1 MSAPPAATY
10 TAGMPQLAPPYP
22 DWKRWPISRHQTLR
36 RRRPKPRRTI
46 SWPRPSTRPLRKI
59 WDPAQ
64 NHNEGPG
71 TSESLGPLL
80 QGRISRI
87 SELSLRNIFSV
98 SFWTLIQKNKR
109 FGWLS
114 PKTSGKLSALYCHL
128 KFGNISHQ
136 KILRPHQHAV
146 IIPLQKPM
154 CEGQVLNA
162 EDCRRLL
169 FPNVWFIYLKKHHSL
184 FWGNL

>member
-22 DWKRWPISRHQTLR
+22 DWKRWRISRHQTLR

-128 KFGNISHQ
+128 KFGNQVWQYLAPKNLAPPSACSDHTASETYVW
-136 KILRPHQHAV
+136 RPS
-146 IIPLQKPM
+146 LK
-154 CEGQVLNA
+154 
-162 EDCRRLL
+162 CRRL
-169 FPNVWFIYLKKHHSL
+169 PKAAVS
-184 FWGNL
+184 